1 VSRLPVIGVLGGSFD
16 PVHLGHLQLAG
27 HIGDEL
33 RFDRIL
39 LVLAAT
45 PPHKAVTALSPAG
58 GREAM
63 LRLAVAEWPRLEV
76 SRLELDREGIGYTID
91 SLRALR
97 DGTPPCRPV
106 FILGMDALADLP
118 TWRDYRDLLR
128 EFDLVAVDRQ
138 SADLAHLEHSLDPAV
153 AERLVAMDDSEAKR
167 DLDVGAGGRV
177 FHFPM
182 EVIPISAS
190 EIRRLAAAGREVSHL
205 VPPAVARYIQTTGI
219 YRREEN
225 R

>member
-1 VSRLPVIGVLGGSFD
+1 VSRPPVIGVLGGSFD

-27 HIGDEL
+27 HVGDEL
-33 RFDRIL
+33 HFDRTL
-39 LVLAAT
+39 MVLSAT
-45 PPHKAVTALSPAG
+45 PPHKDVTALSPAG
-58 GREAM
+58 QREAM
-63 LRLAVAEWPRLEV
+63 LRLAVADRPRLEI
-76 SRLELDREGIGYTID
+76 SRLELDREGICYTID

-97 DGTPPCRPV
+97 DGSQCRPV

-138 SADLAHLEHSLDPAV
+138 GADLAHLEHSLDPAI
-153 AERLVAMDDSEAKR
+153 AERLVALNDAEAR
-167 DLDVGAGGRV
+167 SNPDIGAGGHV
-177 FHFPM
+177 FHLPM
-182 EVIPISAS
+182 EVIPIAAS
-190 EIRRLAAAGREVSHL
+190 EIRRLAALGHDVSHL